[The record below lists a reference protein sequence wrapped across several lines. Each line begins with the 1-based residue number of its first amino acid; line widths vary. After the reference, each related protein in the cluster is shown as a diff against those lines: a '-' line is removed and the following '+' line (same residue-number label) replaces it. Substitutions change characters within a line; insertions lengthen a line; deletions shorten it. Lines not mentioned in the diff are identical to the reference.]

1 MYYGKKKRKKAMAY
15 LPNGSERK
23 EDDPPKD

>member
-23 EDDPPKD
+23 EDGTPKD